1 MAERIGRTATEGGNV
16 RSLQDAIRRMRVV
29 ATERADGVADLSAAE
44 RARLELLA
52 EELAEVFRAV
62 PPEADF
68 FAFSV
73 SPGDN
78 PRLWIDMTT
87 HVAMGRDRRTYR
99 FLKDTRLGRTVILET
114 AELGAMA
121 DCVTD
126 YVAERVIEREK
137 AVEAGW
143 LMSRFVRPS
152 RVDALAPSPTRTRA
166 ESPQEGSEPAPVR
179 STRVPGFVTFLA
191 GTLVGAGGLILYA
204 WLKTGF

>member
-1 MAERIGRTATEGGNV
+1 MAERIGRTATDGGNV
-16 RSLQDAIRRMRVV
+16 RSLQDAMRRMRVV
-29 ATERADGVADLSAAE
+29 ATERADGLADLSAAE

-73 SPGDN
+73 SPGEN

-114 AELGAMA
+114 ADLGAMA

-126 YVAERVIEREK
+126 YIAERVIEREK

-152 RVDALAPSPTRTRA
+152 RVDALASTPQKARAAAARDGAEAPSA
-166 ESPQEGSEPAPVR
+166 GAS
-179 STRVPGFVTFLA
+179 RVPGFLVFVSGA
-191 GTLVGAGGLILYA
+191 LVGAGSLILYA
-204 WLKTGF
+204 WLKTGL

>member
-16 RSLQDAIRRMRVV
+16 RNLQDAIRRMRVV
-29 ATERADGVADLSAAE
+29 ATERADGLADLSAAE

-73 SPGDN
+73 SPGEN

-114 AELGAMA
+114 ADLGAMA

-152 RVDALAPSPTRTRA
+152 RVDALAPSPQKARA
-166 ESPQEGSEPAPVR
+166 EAARDTAEPNAPPA
-179 STRVPGFVTFLA
+179 TRVPVLVVFLA
-191 GTLVGAGGLILYA
+191 GALAGAGGLILYA
-204 WLKTGF
+204 WLKSGL